1 MQKKRRG
8 GWPARTP
15 EPGERVPMSFRVT
28 PGFKAKLDLAAKLS
42 GRSLAQ
48 EIELRLERSFDEERH
63 LTDALELGFGRSVAG
78 LMLAIG
84 YLVKEATPARRSP
97 GEIDWLSDIEAFR
110 SLIESIDLLLQAI
123 DPNAHPETW
132 ATLRKVIQTG
142 DWGNYTELNAAIV
155 AGEIADPG
163 SVLGE
168 EMGPLVPTIR
178 AWLGEAAIARLKE
191 RLAPTL
197 EDREIKRE

>member
-110 SLIESIDLLLQAI
+110 SLIESINLLLQAI

-142 DWGNYTELNAAIV
+142 DWANYTEFNAAIV

-168 EMGPLVPTIR
+168 EMGPLVPTMR
-178 AWLGEAAIARLKE
+178 AWLGEAVIARLKE

>member
-142 DWGNYTELNAAIV
+142 DWGNYTEFNAAIV

-168 EMGPLVPTIR
+168 EMGPLVPTMR
-178 AWLGEAAIARLKE
+178 AWLGEAVIARLKE

>member
-1 MQKKRRG
+1 LSAGVFRFG
-8 GWPARTP
+8 SGV
-15 EPGERVPMSFRVT
+15 GDYLSERVPMSFRVT

-84 YLVKEATPARRSP
+84 YLVKEATL

-168 EMGPLVPTIR
+168 EMGPLVPTMR

>member
-110 SLIESIDLLLQAI
+110 ILIESINLLLQAI

-142 DWGNYTELNAAIV
+142 DWANYTEFNAAIV

-178 AWLGEAAIARLKE
+178 AWLGEAVIARLKE

>member
-110 SLIESIDLLLQAI
+110 SLIESINLLLQAI

-142 DWGNYTELNAAIV
+142 DWANYTELNAAIV

-178 AWLGEAAIARLKE
+178 AWLGEAVIARLKE